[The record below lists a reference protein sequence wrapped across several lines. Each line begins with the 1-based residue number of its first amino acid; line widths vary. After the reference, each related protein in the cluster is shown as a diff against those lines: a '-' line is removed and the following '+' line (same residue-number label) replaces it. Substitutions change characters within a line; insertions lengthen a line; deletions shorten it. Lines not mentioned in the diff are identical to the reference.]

1 MSLERSSTRSSITTL
16 KIFTRKSNLL
26 SKNKNLSQPLK
37 MEEDNVK
44 FINWE
49 SVETMEKFVT
59 GLKVVCT
66 L

>member
-1 MSLERSSTRSSITTL
+1 MSLERSSITTL